1 MDVNIGDALMLRSKV
16 SGLRFAGRDQTG
28 EPGFLIVSAWTRG
41 FPENEGIAT
50 GGGGGDGAET

>member
-1 MDVNIGDALMLRSKV
+1 MLRSKV

-28 EPGFLIVSAWTRG
+28 EPGSLIVSAWTRG